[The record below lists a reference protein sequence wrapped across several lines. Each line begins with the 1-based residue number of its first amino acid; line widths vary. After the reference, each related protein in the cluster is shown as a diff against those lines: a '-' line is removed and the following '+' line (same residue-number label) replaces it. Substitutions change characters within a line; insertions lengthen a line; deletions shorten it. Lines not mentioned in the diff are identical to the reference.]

1 MPPKNTRKAHER
13 GEDVEAEDMVASPL
27 SSDAGSY
34 TSSTSSLAT
43 SSISLSS
50 AQLESILAANSKS
63 MADSMTAS
71 SKSMAE
77 SLAANSKSMEASMM
91 SLLATLTPSLPAVS
105 SSSST
110 RSQVKIPKWTD
121 DEIPYEFFTKFEK
134 ALSHNGVDKAAWG
147 QLLPVYL
154 AGKAQAALAQ
164 VPVASLDDYDAVK
177 LVLLESLGDTP
188 TSADRKWWSLYRQSG
203 EDACSFYLRVR
214 AIGIRRLQGLS
225 SKEEILEKL
234 VLSRFMSL
242 LPSDSYTSA
251 MARQPK
257 DGLEAARI
265 VQELEETKAYSRR
278 RGWRQDHN
286 QHNSHSSR
294 REPNR
299 SSSPNSGG
307 GGTPSGGAGVCSED
321 GNDTGSGQS
330 SGGSSSQASE
340 SMGEVPVGR
349 YFRARK
355 QVTCHECGE
364 VGHIRPNCPLRV
376 RSVRSVRSV
385 VVPNAASGKL
395 VDGLL
400 AGVPVKG
407 LRVDSGAE
415 MTVVHKD
422 FIPRGAYTG
431 NSVLLASWRK
441 GQFSRHRVARIAI
454 QFGEVKVVAEVAV
467 SDKLGYPALLGSD
480 LGRPMLKELFT
491 RMLDQIDD
499 KSAEMKVGEQV
510 VLEKVTDDPV
520 NCENN
525 VVPMQTEDLKVN
537 FVEASVAQVDEVKV
551 EVEQVAVAEA
561 QSEED
566 PVPLAEIFY
575 FSNDFFE
582 EDPVPLAEIFDFS
595 NDFFE
600 EDPLPEFSV
609 RNDESCVPIF
619 KKCQIIEDQADAV
632 VPGQVENKSAELL
645 DVFNFSDSYFEP
657 VPVLTSVSEVKPES
671 EKELFDI
678 PLTQE
683 GRMSSESCWQSSDL
697 DYSDR
702 RFMHYYAKATRSL
715 APACSAV
722 IDCMLFLFLEFL
734 LFVLLVLK
742 FSMCVS
748 KFLFQQFAGDLG
760 QRSVLWPHSK
770 GADLPLTFSSSLLLP
785 RTGIGGCFSASE
797 HGCVGYWS
805 GCCLE
810 CAEMP
815 DENCCDLPPSGMPD
829 APTSTETFGQPEG
842 GGEMLW
848 SPPPSS
854 PAALLTFSHC
864 HN

>member
-13 GEDVEAEDMVASPL
+13 GEDAEAEDTMVASPL
-27 SSDAGSY
+27 ASDAGSY
-34 TSSTSSLAT
+34 SSSIPSLAS

-50 AQLESILAANSKS
+50 AQLEAILDANSKS
-63 MADSMTAS
+63 NQRA
-71 SKSMAE
+71 MAE
-77 SLAANSKSMEASMM
+77 LVASLSPASAG
-91 SLLATLTPSLPAVS
+91 SRPP
-105 SSSST
+105 
-110 RSQVKIPKWTD
+110 RSVQVKPPRWSD
-121 DEIPYEFFTKFEK
+121 DDTPYDYFSKYEK
-134 ALSHNGVDKAAWG
+134 AMAHNGVDKAEWG

-154 AGKAQAALAQ
+154 AGRAQAALAQ
-164 VPVASLDDYDAVK
+164 VDVADLADYEQVKSTLLD
-177 LVLLESLGDTP
+177 SLGDTP
-188 TSADRKWWSLYRQSG
+188 CSADRKWWSLSRLSG
-203 EDACSFYLRVR
+203 EDPGSFYLRVR
-214 AIGIRRLQGLS
+214 AIGLRRLHGITS
-225 SKEEILEKL
+225 IAKMTEKII
-234 VLSRFMSL
+234 LSRFLSL
-242 LPSDSYTSA
+242 LSA
-251 MARQPK
+251 DCYAAVSQRQPES
-257 DGLEAARI
+257 GLEASKM
-265 VQELEETKAYSRR
+265 VQDFEDTRAYTRR
-278 RGWRQDHN
+278 R
-286 QHNSHSSR
+286 QHWKDNPHHQR
-294 REPNR
+294 REPVA
-299 SSSPNSGG
+299 NSGSG
-307 GGTPSGGAGVCSED
+307 GSPSSGAGVCSED

-355 QVTCHECGE
+355 QVICHECGE

-376 RSVRSVRSV
+376 RSVRSV
-385 VVPNAASGKL
+385 VVPNAASVKL

-400 AGVPVKG
+400 AGVLVKG

-454 QFGEVKVVAEVAV
+454 QFGEVKVVAEVAM

-566 PVPLAEIFY
+566 PVPLAEIFD

-609 RNDESCVPIF
+609 RNDESCVPIL
-619 KKCQIIEDQADAV
+619 KKCQIIEDQADDV
-632 VPGQVENKSAELL
+632 VPGQVENKSVELL

-722 IDCMLFLFLEFL
+722 FDCMLFLFLEFL

-805 GCCLE
+805 G
-810 CAEMP
+810 
-815 DENCCDLPPSGMPD
+815 
-829 APTSTETFGQPEG
+829 
-842 GGEMLW
+842 
-848 SPPPSS
+848 
-854 PAALLTFSHC
+854 
-864 HN
+864 

>member
-13 GEDVEAEDMVASPL
+13 GEDAEAEDTMVASPL
-27 SSDAGSY
+27 ASDAGSY
-34 TSSTSSLAT
+34 SSSIPSLAS

-50 AQLESILAANSKS
+50 AQLEAILDANSKS
-63 MADSMTAS
+63 NQRA
-71 SKSMAE
+71 MAE
-77 SLAANSKSMEASMM
+77 LVASLSPASAG
-91 SLLATLTPSLPAVS
+91 SRPP
-105 SSSST
+105 
-110 RSQVKIPKWTD
+110 RSVQVKPPRWCD
-121 DEIPYEFFTKFEK
+121 DDTPYDYFSKYEK
-134 ALSHNGVDKAAWG
+134 AMAHNGVDKAEWG

-154 AGKAQAALAQ
+154 AGRAQAALAQ
-164 VPVASLDDYDAVK
+164 VDVADLADYEQVKSTLLD
-177 LVLLESLGDTP
+177 SLGDTP
-188 TSADRKWWSLYRQSG
+188 CSADRKWWSLSRLSG
-203 EDACSFYLRVR
+203 EDPGSFYLRVR
-214 AIGIRRLQGLS
+214 AIGLRRLHGITS
-225 SKEEILEKL
+225 IAKMTEKII
-234 VLSRFMSL
+234 LSRFLSL
-242 LPSDSYTSA
+242 LSA
-251 MARQPK
+251 DCYAAVSQRQPES
-257 DGLEAARI
+257 GLEASKM
-265 VQELEETKAYSRR
+265 VQDFEDTRAYTRR
-278 RGWRQDHN
+278 R
-286 QHNSHSSR
+286 QHWKDNPHHQR
-294 REPNR
+294 HEPVA
-299 SSSPNSGG
+299 NSGSG
-307 GGTPSGGAGVCSED
+307 GSPSSGAGVCSED

-355 QVTCHECGE
+355 QVICHECGE

-376 RSVRSVRSV
+376 RSVRSV
-385 VVPNAASGKL
+385 VVPNAASVKL

-400 AGVPVKG
+400 AGVLVKG

-566 PVPLAEIFY
+566 PVPLAEIFD

-609 RNDESCVPIF
+609 RNDESCVPIL
-619 KKCQIIEDQADAV
+619 KKCQIIEDQADDV
-632 VPGQVENKSAELL
+632 VPGQVENKSVELL

-842 GGEMLW
+842 GGDVME
-848 SPPPSS
+848 SS
-854 PAALLTFSHC
+854 PQ
-864 HN
+864 

>member
-13 GEDVEAEDMVASPL
+13 GEDAEAEDTMVASPL
-27 SSDAGSY
+27 ASDAGSY
-34 TSSTSSLAT
+34 SSSIPSLAS

-50 AQLESILAANSKS
+50 AQLEAILDANSKS
-63 MADSMTAS
+63 NQRA
-71 SKSMAE
+71 MAE
-77 SLAANSKSMEASMM
+77 LVASLSPASAG
-91 SLLATLTPSLPAVS
+91 SRPP
-105 SSSST
+105 
-110 RSQVKIPKWTD
+110 RSVQVKPPRWSD
-121 DEIPYEFFTKFEK
+121 DDTPYDYFSKYEK
-134 ALSHNGVDKAAWG
+134 AMAHNGVDKAEWG

-154 AGKAQAALAQ
+154 AGRAQAALAQ
-164 VPVASLDDYDAVK
+164 VDVADLADYEQVKSTLLD
-177 LVLLESLGDTP
+177 SLGDTP
-188 TSADRKWWSLYRQSG
+188 CSADRKWWSLSRLSG
-203 EDACSFYLRVR
+203 EDPGSFYLRVR
-214 AIGIRRLQGLS
+214 AIGLRRLHGITS
-225 SKEEILEKL
+225 IAKMTEKII
-234 VLSRFMSL
+234 LSRFLSL
-242 LPSDSYTSA
+242 LSA
-251 MARQPK
+251 DCYAAVSQRQPES
-257 DGLEAARI
+257 GLEASKM
-265 VQELEETKAYSRR
+265 VQDFEDTRAYNRR
-278 RGWRQDHN
+278 R
-286 QHNSHSSR
+286 QHWKDNPHHQR
-294 REPNR
+294 REPVA
-299 SSSPNSGG
+299 NSGSG
-307 GGTPSGGAGVCSED
+307 GSPSSGAGVCSED

-355 QVTCHECGE
+355 QVICHECGE

-376 RSVRSVRSV
+376 RSVRSV
-385 VVPNAASGKL
+385 VVPNAASVKL

-400 AGVPVKG
+400 AGVLVKG

-480 LGRPMLKELFT
+480 LGRPMLEELFT

-566 PVPLAEIFY
+566 PVPLAEIF
-575 FSNDFFE
+575 
-582 EDPVPLAEIFDFS
+582 DFS

-609 RNDESCVPIF
+609 RNDESCVPIL
-619 KKCQIIEDQADAV
+619 KKCQIIEDQADDV
-632 VPGQVENKSAELL
+632 VPGQVENKSVEWL

-842 GGEMLW
+842 GGDVME
-848 SPPPSS
+848 SS
-854 PAALLTFSHC
+854 PQ
-864 HN
+864 

>member
-13 GEDVEAEDMVASPL
+13 GEDAEAEDTMVASPL
-27 SSDAGSY
+27 ASDAGSY
-34 TSSTSSLAT
+34 SSSIPSLAS

-50 AQLESILAANSKS
+50 AQLEAILDANSKS
-63 MADSMTAS
+63 NQRA
-71 SKSMAE
+71 MAE
-77 SLAANSKSMEASMM
+77 LVASLSPASAG
-91 SLLATLTPSLPAVS
+91 SRPP
-105 SSSST
+105 
-110 RSQVKIPKWTD
+110 RSVQVKPPRWSD
-121 DEIPYEFFTKFEK
+121 DDTPYDYFSKYEK
-134 ALSHNGVDKAAWG
+134 AMAHNGVDKAEWG

-154 AGKAQAALAQ
+154 AGRAQAALAQ
-164 VPVASLDDYDAVK
+164 VDVADLADYEQVKSTLLD
-177 LVLLESLGDTP
+177 SLGDTP
-188 TSADRKWWSLYRQSG
+188 CSADRKWWSLSRLSG
-203 EDACSFYLRVR
+203 EDPGSFYLRVR
-214 AIGIRRLQGLS
+214 AIGLRRLHGITS
-225 SKEEILEKL
+225 IAKMTEKII
-234 VLSRFMSL
+234 LSRFLSL
-242 LPSDSYTSA
+242 LSA
-251 MARQPK
+251 DCYAAVSQRQPES
-257 DGLEAARI
+257 GLEASKM
-265 VQELEETKAYSRR
+265 VQDFEDTRAYTRR
-278 RGWRQDHN
+278 R
-286 QHNSHSSR
+286 QHWKDNPHHQR
-294 REPNR
+294 REPVA
-299 SSSPNSGG
+299 NSGSG
-307 GGTPSGGAGVCSED
+307 GSPSSGAGVCSED

-355 QVTCHECGE
+355 QVICHECGE

-376 RSVRSVRSV
+376 RSVRNV
-385 VVPNAASGKL
+385 VVPNAASVKL

-400 AGVPVKG
+400 AGVLVKG

-566 PVPLAEIFY
+566 PVPLAEIF
-575 FSNDFFE
+575 
-582 EDPVPLAEIFDFS
+582 DFS

-609 RNDESCVPIF
+609 RNDVSCVPIL

-632 VPGQVENKSAELL
+632 VPGQVENKSVELL

-683 GRMSSESCWQSSDL
+683 GRMSSEPCWQSSDL

-829 APTSTETFGQPEG
+829 APTSTETFGQSEG
-842 GGEMLW
+842 GGRCYGVL
-848 SPPPSS
+848 PPV
-854 PAALLTFSHC
+854 ALQHS
-864 HN
+864 

>member
-1 MPPKNTRKAHER
+1 MTSV
-13 GEDVEAEDMVASPL
+13 GEI
-27 SSDAGSY
+27 
-34 TSSTSSLAT
+34 T
-43 SSISLSS
+43 
-50 AQLESILAANSKS
+50 
-63 MADSMTAS
+63 
-71 SKSMAE
+71 
-77 SLAANSKSMEASMM
+77 
-91 SLLATLTPSLPAVS
+91 
-105 SSSST
+105 
-110 RSQVKIPKWTD
+110 
-121 DEIPYEFFTKFEK
+121 EK
-134 ALSHNGVDKAAWG
+134 V
-147 QLLPVYL
+147 
-154 AGKAQAALAQ
+154 
-164 VPVASLDDYDAVK
+164 
-177 LVLLESLGDTP
+177 
-188 TSADRKWWSLYRQSG
+188 
-203 EDACSFYLRVR
+203 
-214 AIGIRRLQGLS
+214 I
-225 SKEEILEKL
+225 
-234 VLSRFMSL
+234 LSRFLSL
-242 LPSDSYTSA
+242 LPADCYAAVSQ
-251 MARQPK
+251 RQPET
-257 DGLEAARI
+257 GLAASRM
-265 VQELEETKAYSRR
+265 VQDFEDTRAYARR
-278 RGWRQDHN
+278 R
-286 QHNSHSSR
+286 QHWKENTHRHR
-294 REPNR
+294 REPVD
-299 SSSPNSGG
+299 SSSGPNDSGY
-307 GGTPSGGAGVCSED
+307 
-321 GNDTGSGQS
+321 GSSS
-330 SGGSSSQASE
+330 SGGSFENFVSTPSDSGSHGAAGGVGFSGNGSQKEVVSGRGQSSDGCRNQE
-340 SMGEVPVGR
+340 SMGMRPAGR
-349 YFRARK
+349 
-355 QVTCHECGE
+355 QVTCHGCGE
-364 VGHIRPNCPLRV
+364 IGHIRPNCPNRIRRV
-376 RSVRSVRSV
+376 VET
-385 VVPNAASGKL
+385 NAASVKL

-400 AGVPVKG
+400 AGVLVKG

-566 PVPLAEIFY
+566 PVPLAEIF
-575 FSNDFFE
+575 
-582 EDPVPLAEIFDFS
+582 DFS

-609 RNDESCVPIF
+609 RNDVSCVPIL

-632 VPGQVENKSAELL
+632 VPGQVENKSVELL

-683 GRMSSESCWQSSDL
+683 GRMSSEPCWQSSDL

-829 APTSTETFGQPEG
+829 APTSTETFGQSEG
-842 GGEMLW
+842 GGRCYGVL
-848 SPPPSS
+848 PPV
-854 PAALLTFSHC
+854 ALQHS
-864 HN
+864 